1 MEAFSDGQDQGRRCA
16 RGLAAVGLMVLGIN
30 GITPALVPLAAM
42 GIALIQAG
50 AVVVHITPSESQQ
63 IVMNLDFIAMA
74 VLIALGRLGGYPL

>member
-1 MEAFSDGQDQGRRCA
+1 
-16 RGLAAVGLMVLGIN
+16 MVLGIN